1 MAFIVIICKYDTVL
15 LRRGKETNSQNVF
28 NFPSVEVASCT
39 VLGLIHTY
47 FQECRRWVWLKA
59 QTPTY
64 PLSPT
69 HFPPSAS
76 KWRPLHPSSR
86 RACMRYS
93 GKIHLTRSPTAP
105 RADRRRTQHP
115 RGPPSLEIYRNLIPR
130 RSRNG
135 WRKLAESWATG
146 GRSLLRTCHRIQ
158 PTR

>member
-1 MAFIVIICKYDTVL
+1 MAFIVIICNMILSCWEGEKRLIVRMCLISHRWRSPAVL
-15 LRRGKETNSQNVF
+15 CWGSSTLTFKSAVDGFDSKHRRPPIRSLRLTF
-28 NFPSVEVASCT
+28 
-39 VLGLIHTY
+39 H
-47 FQECRRWVWLKA
+47 
-59 QTPTY
+59 
-64 PLSPT
+64 
-69 HFPPSAS
+69 PSAS